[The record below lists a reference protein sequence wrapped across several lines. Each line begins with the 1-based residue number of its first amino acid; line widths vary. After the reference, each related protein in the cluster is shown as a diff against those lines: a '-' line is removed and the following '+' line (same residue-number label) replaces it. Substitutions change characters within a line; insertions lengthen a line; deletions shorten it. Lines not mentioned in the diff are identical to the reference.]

1 MEAVC
6 LEMLQRWS
14 ISERSIADAGA
25 AGSREIA
32 VLQAQVA
39 RLQSQLLEAVT
50 LREQED
56 LVFLQA
62 TRYAT
67 AKATAN
73 AVLHALFDQASAG
86 KHATLAAWLDTG
98 VIATRDG
105 LKHWRLDMRELRN
118 EAGTTLLHV
127 AVDVSMA
134 RQPLKVKLVQ
144 LLVDQVGFDPNVQD
158 VVRAACVLAEFH
170 TDRRTPYLLQPY
182 ALDQELNPNLYV

>member
-1 MEAVC
+1 MEVAC

-14 ISERSIADAGA
+14 ISDRSDADEGA
-25 AGSREIA
+25 AGSREVAI
-32 VLQAQVA
+32 LQAQVA
-39 RLQSQLLEAVT
+39 QLQAQLLEAVT
-50 LREQED
+50 KREQED

-73 AVLHALFDQASAG
+73 AVLHALFDQVSAG

-105 LKHWRLDMRELRN
+105 LKHWRLDARELRN

-144 LLVDQVGFDPNVQD
+144 LLVDQVGFDSNVRD
-158 VVRAACVLAEFH
+158 VVRTACHSFLPHGSDMDVSSAGVCI
-170 TDRRTPYLLQPY
+170 Q
-182 ALDQELNPNLYV
+182 